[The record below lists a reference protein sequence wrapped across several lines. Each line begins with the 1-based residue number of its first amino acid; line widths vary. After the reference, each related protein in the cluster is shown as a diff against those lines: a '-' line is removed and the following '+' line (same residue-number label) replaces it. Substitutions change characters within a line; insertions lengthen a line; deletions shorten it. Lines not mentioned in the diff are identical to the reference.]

1 MGGGYSSSVE
11 VAGATSPDGDFDYKK
26 HLMAQTK
33 MQAEVEETEQK
44 EFSNT
49 YRQLGCKE
57 VFTKGCPKL
66 MEKDAYSTD
75 IYTMFLDGVAKY
87 GSDVNLQG
95 WRKYDDNGNLEMSYT
110 WASFTEVK
118 AIVDQ
123 IACALSKIDV
133 VKDTNVGLFA
143 KNRPEWFQ
151 CMVANSCL
159 GARTVALYDTL
170 GEEALEHI
178 LKQAEIQVLFTEK
191 HKLPTLKKIL
201 SSVKH
206 FVKTV
211 VVFDHQEIYGNAK
224 ESVGDEEQK
233 EWGTTDDFP
242 TVLVG
247 MSAFLK
253 KGDGVDVASI
263 RAKLEEDDL
272 CNIMYTSGTTGL
284 PKGVMLSHIG
294 VMCAVAAA
302 NDRIGDLLPAGGRHY
317 SYLPL
322 AHIFELM
329 VELACVNMGL
339 GIAFTQGNIKLLAED
354 LGLVQPTLFIGVPRI
369 YGKFFEKFWAGV
381 KGGSAIKRKI
391 AKTAFKSS
399 SIYIRDNERS
409 AVYDKILWK
418 KVAKKMGLNKVK
430 ISITGA
436 APMPGYL
443 MEFIKLVTGAPMVQ
457 GYGLTETTA
466 SGGISA
472 LDDTTVGHNGVPPM
486 ACEIRL
492 ADVPEMNYTHEDMQK
507 IVTDEKEVEVNC
519 PRGEIQIRGKVI
531 FKGYYKMPEKTK
543 EVMTD
548 DGWFCT
554 GDIGRLNPNGTL
566 SIIDRKKNIFK
577 LAQGEYIAVEKVEN
591 TYSKSAKVN
600 QLWVYGNSYKRKI
613 VAVVV
618 PMATWVVKEII
629 GDQFD
634 CTADPATEPWIA
646 EFHKQMESEE
656 LRKKV
661 KDAVMADLKLNSGK
675 LKGFEKIAAI
685 HCEFQLDALIQG
697 FNVENNC
704 LTPSFKL
711 KRPQLKKRY
720 MKELKALY
728 TELGDPPKD
737 GEEW

>member
-1 MGGGYSSSVE
+1 MGGFSSSPE
-11 VAGATSPDGDFDYKK
+11 VAGATSPNGDFDYKL
-26 HLMAQTK
+26 HLMTQKK
-33 MQAEVEETEQK
+33 MQAEVEETKDEGY
-44 EFSNT
+44 SNT
-49 YRQLGCKE
+49 YRQLGCKA
-57 VFTKGCPKL
+57 VHTKGCPQL
-66 MEKDAYSTD
+66 MKDGEFSKD

-87 GSDVNLQG
+87 GSTTNLQG
-95 WRKYDDNGNLEMSYT
+95 WRKYADGELEMKYT
-110 WASFTEVK
+110 WASFDEVRK
-118 AIVDQ
+118 IVDS
-123 IACALSKIDV
+123 IACALSKSDV
-133 VKDTNVGLFA
+133 KKDVNVGLFS

-159 GARTVALYDTL
+159 GSRTVALYDTL

-178 LKQAEIQVLFTEK
+178 LKQAEITVLFTEK

-211 VVFDHQEIYGNAK
+211 VVFDHQEMYGNAH
-224 ESVGDEEQK
+224 ESVGDDEQK
-233 EWGTTDDFP
+233 EWGTTDEFP
-242 TVLVG
+242 CVLIG
-247 MSAFLK
+247 MSEFLK
-253 KGDGVDVASI
+253 KGDGVKVEDI
-263 RAKLEEDDL
+263 RCEIGPEDL

-302 NDRIGDLLPAGGRHY
+302 NDRIGDLLPPGGRHY

-339 GIAFTQGNIKLLAED
+339 GIAFTQGNIKKLAED
-354 LGLVQPTLFIGVPRI
+354 LNLVQPTLFIGVPRI

-381 KGGSAIKRKI
+381 KDGSGLKKKI
-391 AKTAFKSS
+391 AKDGFKKSS
-399 SIYIRDNERS
+399 LYIRDNERS
-409 AVYDKILWK
+409 GFYDKLLWK
-418 KVAKKMGLNKVK
+418 KVAAKMGLNQVK

-443 MEFIKLVTGAPMVQ
+443 MEFMKLVTRAPMVQ

-492 ADVPEMNYTHEDMQK
+492 EDVPEMKYTSAD
-507 IVTDEKEVEVNC
+507 VTKVGDEEINC
-519 PRGEIQIRGKVI
+519 PRGEIQIRGPVI

-543 EVMTD
+543 EVLRD

-554 GDIGRLNPNGTL
+554 GDIGRINPNGTL

-577 LAQGEYIAVEKVEN
+577 LSQGEYIAVEKVEN
-591 TYSKSAKVN
+591 TYAKSAWVN
-600 QLWVYGNSYKRKI
+600 QIWVYGNSYKPKI

-618 PMATWVVKEII
+618 PDALNIVKNVF
-629 GDQFD
+629 GDKWT
-634 CTADPATEPWIA
+634 CKALPATPEWLD
-646 EFHKQMESEE
+646 EFAKMVDNDEM
-656 LRKKV
+656 KKKITDV
-661 KDAVMADLKLNSGK
+661 VFEDLKKNTGK
-675 LKGFEKIAAI
+675 LKGFEKVASI
-685 HCEFQLDALIQG
+685 HCEFNLDQLLQG

-711 KRPQLKKRY
+711 KRPQLKARY
-720 MKELKALY
+720 MTELKALY
-728 TELGDPPKD
+728 TGMNLAPKD
-737 GEEW
+737 DEDW